1 MDAPVYEG
9 VDDSEFRPFRPFAVT
24 YTPDFDPS
32 DPNAQ
37 ALDVAREEL
46 YLQDCIVDRRAE
58 LLSHLAEG
66 LAQFGKAARVLEE
79 LRSGQTAAGSLT
91 GFRDVEVAQGRD
103 GRDVAASLEEAIRQ
117 GRGGYAVLQMVFS
130 GESFR

>member
-1 MDAPVYEG
+1 MESPVYEPC
-9 VDDSEFRPFRPFAVT
+9 DEDFQPLRPFAVT
-24 YTPDFDPS
+24 YTPEFDPS
-32 DPNAQ
+32 DLSAAH

-46 YLQDCIVDRRAE
+46 YLQDCIVDRRAA

-91 GFRDVEVAQGRD
+91 GFSDVEVAEGRD
-103 GRDVAASLEEAIRQ
+103 GRDVAVCIDEVIRR
-117 GRGGYAVLQMVFS
+117 GRGGYAVLQMVFA

>member
-1 MDAPVYEG
+1 MDAPVYEPF
-9 VDDSEFRPFRPFAVT
+9 DDSELRPIRPFAVA
-24 YTPDFDPS
+24 YTPDFDLS
-32 DPNAQ
+32 EMNAQ

-46 YLQDCIVDRRAE
+46 YLQDCIVDRRAA

-79 LRSGQTAAGSLT
+79 LRSGQNAAGSLT
-91 GFRDVEVAQGRD
+91 GLYDVEVAEGRD
-103 GRDVAASLEEAIRQ
+103 GRDVAACLDELIRQ